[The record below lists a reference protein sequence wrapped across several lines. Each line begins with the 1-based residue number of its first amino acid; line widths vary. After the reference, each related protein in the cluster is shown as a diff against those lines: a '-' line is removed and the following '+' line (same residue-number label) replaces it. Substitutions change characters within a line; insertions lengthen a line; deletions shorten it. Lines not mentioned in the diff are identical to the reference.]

1 METPKTQENTSE
13 PQIYVACLAAYNSGY
28 LHGKWITPKADK
40 EELLEQIEKVL
51 KSSPIPN
58 AEEWAIHDY
67 DEFPNLGEYPG
78 IDNIIK
84 VQEAIDEHGISIVN
98 GFLENWSVEDLEN
111 INDAYYG
118 EYDDFSSFA
127 QQFAEDTIEGLSDNN
142 STLAR
147 YFDWKSWEHDLAYDY
162 HEASG
167 DNGTSIIFNSNW

>member
-1 METPKTQENTSE
+1 MKNTKTAENTSK
-13 PQIYVACLAAYNSGY
+13 PQIYVACLAAYNSGR
-28 LHGKWITPKADK
+28 LHGKWITPKSDK
-40 EELLEQIEKVL
+40 DELDEQIQKVL
-51 KSSPIPN
+51 KSSPIPE

-67 DEFPNLGEYPG
+67 DEFPNLGEYPS

-84 VQEAIDEHGISIVN
+84 VQEAIDEHGINIVN
-98 GFLENWSVEDLEN
+98 GFIENWSIEDLEH

-127 QQFAEDTIEGLSDNN
+127 QQLAEDTIEGLSDNN

-147 YFDWKSWEHDLAYDY
+147 YFDYEKFERDLSYDF